1 MFRLI
6 FLLSMVVASTASA
19 QQLLTEDDLY
29 KLRNFAGV
37 AEPSDSKT
45 SLDSSGNTLRVKSG
59 DTLGEIIETYYAGSG
74 VNKSFLAQVIVS
86 KNPAAFRRGNPNWM
100 MAGTTLKLPVGS
112 DVVDYIMPEELGD
125 QTTEM
130 REWVTYP

>member
-1 MFRLI
+1 
-6 FLLSMVVASTASA
+6 
-19 QQLLTEDDLY
+19 
-29 KLRNFAGV
+29 
-37 AEPSDSKT
+37 
-45 SLDSSGNTLRVKSG
+45 
-59 DTLGEIIETYYAGSG
+59 
-74 VNKSFLAQVIVS
+74 
-86 KNPAAFRRGNPNWM
+86 M